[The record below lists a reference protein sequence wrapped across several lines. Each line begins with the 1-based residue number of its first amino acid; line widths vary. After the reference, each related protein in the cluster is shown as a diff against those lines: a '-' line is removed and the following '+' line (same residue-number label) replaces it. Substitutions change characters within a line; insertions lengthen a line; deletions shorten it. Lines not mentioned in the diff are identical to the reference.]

1 MPYKVTSW
9 LKVATGFQFLT
20 AAFHSISL
28 LISPQGQNE
37 TEKQLLDLMH
47 SYKMDMGAGIHR
59 NMWQLYSAMSA
70 CFVLLFL
77 LGALI
82 NLYIIRNKTLPE
94 WTKGI
99 MAVEMMVFGIC
110 FLVMAFLTFV
120 PPAVL
125 TGLVFAFLTASYF
138 RTK

>member
-9 LKVATGFQFLT
+9 LKVATGLQFLT

-28 LISPQGQNE
+28 IIAPQGQNE
-37 TEKQLLDLMH
+37 SEKQLLDLMH
-47 SYKMDMGAGIHR
+47 SYQMDMGAGIHR

-82 NLYIIRNKTLPE
+82 NLHMIRNKTSPE
-94 WTKGI
+94 WMRGI
-99 MAVEMMVFGIC
+99 ITMEMIVFGIC
-110 FLVMAFLTFV
+110 FLVMAFLTFI
-120 PPAVL
+120 PPAAL
-125 TGLVFAFLTASYF
+125 TGLVFACLVASYF

>member
-1 MPYKVTSW
+1 MSHKVTSW

-28 LISPQGQNE
+28 IIAPQGQNE

-59 NMWQLYSAMSA
+59 NMWQLYTAMSA

-82 NLYIIRNKTLPE
+82 NLHIIRNKTSVE
-94 WTKGI
+94 WTRGVI
-99 MAVEMMVFGIC
+99 AIEMIIFGIC
-110 FLVMAFLTFV
+110 FLVMTFMTFV
-120 PPAVL
+120 PPATL
-125 TGLVFAFLTASYF
+125 TGLVFASLVASYF

>member
-1 MPYKVTSW
+1 MPHKVTSW

-20 AAFHSISL
+20 AAFHSVSL
-28 LISPQGQNE
+28 IIAPQGQNE

-59 NMWQLYSAMSA
+59 NMWQLYTAMST

-77 LGALI
+77 LGSLV
-82 NLYIIRNKTLPE
+82 NLYMIRNKTSPE
-94 WTKGI
+94 WIKGI
-99 MAVEMMVFGIC
+99 ITMEMIVFGIC
-110 FLVMAFLTFV
+110 FLVMTFLTFI
-120 PPAVL
+120 PPATL
-125 TGLVFAFLTASYF
+125 TGLVFACLVASYF

>member
-9 LKVATGFQFLT
+9 LKVAAGFQFLT

-28 LISPQGQNE
+28 VISPQGQNE

-47 SYKMDMGAGIHR
+47 SYKMDMGAGIQR
-59 NMWQLYSAMSA
+59 SMWQLYSAMSA

-82 NLYIIRNKTLPE
+82 NLHIIRNKTSTD

-99 MAVEMMVFGIC
+99 IVMEMIVFGIC
-110 FLVMAFLTFV
+110 FLVMALLTFI
-120 PPAVL
+120 PPAAL
-125 TGLVFAFLTASYF
+125 TGLVFVFLVASYF
-138 RTK
+138 RIK

>member
-20 AAFHSISL
+20 AAAHSISL
-28 LISPQGQNE
+28 VIAPQGQNE
-37 TEKQLLDLMH
+37 SEKQLLDLMH
-47 SYKMDMGAGIHR
+47 SYKMDMGAGIQR

-82 NLYIIRNKTLPE
+82 NLFIIRNKTSAE
-94 WTKGI
+94 WMKGVI
-99 MAVEMMVFGIC
+99 GMEIIVFGIC
-110 FLVMAFLTFV
+110 FLVMAFLTFI
-120 PPAVL
+120 PPAAL
-125 TGLVFAFLTASYF
+125 TGLVFALLVVSYF
-138 RTK
+138 RIK

>member
-1 MPYKVTSW
+1 MRHKVTSW
-9 LKVATGFQFLT
+9 LKVAAGFQFLT

-28 LISPQGQNE
+28 ILNPQGQNE

-47 SYKMDMGAGIHR
+47 SYQMDMGAGIHR

-82 NLYIIRNKTLPE
+82 NLYMIRNKTSSE
-94 WTKGI
+94 WLRGI
-99 MAVEMMVFGIC
+99 ITIEMIVFGIC
-110 FLVMAFLTFV
+110 FLVMTFLTFI
-120 PPAVL
+120 PPAAL
-125 TGLVFAFLTASYF
+125 TGLVFCCLIVSYF

>member
-9 LKVATGFQFLT
+9 LKVAAGFQFLT

-28 LISPQGQNE
+28 IISPQGQNE

-47 SYKMDMGAGIHR
+47 SYKMDMGAGIQR
-59 NMWQLYSAMSA
+59 NMWQLYNAMSA

-82 NLYIIRNKTLPE
+82 NLHIIRNKTSAE
-94 WTKGI
+94 WTRGI
-99 MAVEMMVFGIC
+99 LVMEMIVFGIC
-110 FLVMAFLTFV
+110 FLVMTFLTFI
-120 PPAVL
+120 PPAAL
-125 TGLVFAFLTASYF
+125 TGLVFAFLVVSYF
-138 RTK
+138 RVK